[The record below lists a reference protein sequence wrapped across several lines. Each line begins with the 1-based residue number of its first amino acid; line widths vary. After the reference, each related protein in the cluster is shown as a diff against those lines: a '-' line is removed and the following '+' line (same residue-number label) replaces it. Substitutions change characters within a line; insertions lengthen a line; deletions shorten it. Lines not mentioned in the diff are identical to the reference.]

1 MSEYICFVDSTHQDT
16 SWCALSIVYSV
27 KKQLSTGFDI
37 VPARLGTDYL
47 ERSFSSSRSKNS
59 HATAQGT
66 DGQMANI
73 GGAVLQNLAKSR
85 KANTGKETVFMSAE
99 VDELKVPRRSSKRK
113 RKHK

>member
-1 MSEYICFVDSTHQDT
+1 M
-16 SWCALSIVYSV
+16 YSA
-27 KKQLSTGFDI
+27 KKPLPAGFDI
-37 VPARLGTDYL
+37 VPARLGADFL
-47 ERSFSSSRSKNS
+47 ERSFASSRSKNA

-66 DGQMANI
+66 DDQMTNI
-73 GGAVLQNLAKSR
+73 GGAVLQTLAKSR

>member
-1 MSEYICFVDSTHQDT
+1 MAHTLATSEYVELQKTTTCILKNPLTRILLGVLL
-16 SWCALSIVYSV
+16 AL
-27 KKQLSTGFDI
+27 
-37 VPARLGTDYL
+37 
-47 ERSFSSSRSKNS
+47 KNA

-73 GGAVLQNLAKSR
+73 GGAVLQNWAKSR

-99 VDELKVPRRSSKRK
+99 VDELKVPIRSSKRK